1 MAVEFCGMQL
11 AHPVVNGSGTFDAIA
26 AREVFGDDLLAR
38 FPFAAYVSKTIT
50 LERREGNEPPRLW
63 ETAQGLINSI
73 GLPNKGL
80 ERFCELDLPL
90 YRGLPV
96 PLIVSIM
103 GFSTDE
109 LEQIVDRLEQEDGIA
124 ALELNLSCPN
134 VKTGTIVGADA
145 DETADAVAA
154 LRSRTKR
161 PLIAKL
167 SPATAAPEAVAAAAE
182 GAGCDAVSLVNTFPA
197 MAMHP
202 TTGQPWLG
210 AGTGG
215 LSGPAIK
222 PIALSQV
229 RRVAGAVGIPV
240 IGMGGVESA
249 RDAAEFLACGAT
261 LVAVGTANFRDP
273 LCAQVIATELAA
285 RV

>member
-1 MAVEFCGMQL
+1 MAVEFCGMRL
-11 AHPVVNGSGTFDAIA
+11 EHPVVNGSGTFDAIA
-26 AREVFGDDLLAR
+26 ARRVFGDVLLEN

-50 LERREGNEPPRLW
+50 LEPREGNAPPRLW
-63 ETAQGLINSI
+63 EAAEGLINSI
-73 GLPNKGL
+73 GLPNNGL
-80 ERFCELDLPL
+80 ERFCELDLPV
-90 YRGLPV
+90 YHGLPV

-109 LEQIVDRLEQEDGIA
+109 LEQIVDRLEQEEAIA

-145 DETADAVAA
+145 AETAAAIEA
-154 LRSRTKR
+154 LRERTQR

-167 SPATAAPEAVAAAAE
+167 SPATAAPDAVAFAAE

-197 MAMHP
+197 MSLHP

-222 PIALSQV
+222 PIALAQV
-229 RRVAGAVGIPV
+229 KRVADAVSIPV
-240 IGMGGVESA
+240 VGMGGVESV

-273 LCAQVIATELAA
+273 LCAQVIATELAD